1 MGHVVGLSSG
11 LNKTVQLQRIAE
23 NHAVGRLHDS
33 PVILLRLCCR
43 VHFEKATCCLEGV
56 L

>member
-11 LNKTVQLQRIAE
+11 FIKTAQLQRIAE
-23 NHAVGRLHDS
+23 NHSVGRLHDS
-33 PVILLRLCCR
+33 PVILLRLCR